1 MGGVMSVYCSR
12 KVKVVSVVVVFGG
25 DGREGRRLV
34 EVNKIDDGVGQV
46 SPSHAL
52 AVRFSSKNLRTRSLV
67 DPAVQVCQAFL
78 PAAWLSP
85 KDKN

>member
-1 MGGVMSVYCSR
+1 MSVYCSR

-52 AVRFSSKNLRTRSLV
+52 AV
-67 DPAVQVCQAFL
+67 AVFL
-78 PAAWLSP
+78 EESQDLFVG
-85 KDKN
+85 